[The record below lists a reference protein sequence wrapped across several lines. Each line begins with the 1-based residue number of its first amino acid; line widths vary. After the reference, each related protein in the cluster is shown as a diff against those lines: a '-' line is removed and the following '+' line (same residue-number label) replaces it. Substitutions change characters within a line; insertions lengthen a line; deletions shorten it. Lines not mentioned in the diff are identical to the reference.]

1 MTLSHD
7 ISEEKELYAIVSG
20 KWNEMKK
27 RLTPLKDKKKNM
39 NLIIGLMAE
48 YDSIC
53 FDYSCLDT
61 KQYAFKVYMNIFYGM
76 TGDSKSPFFLH
87 EYIYTCKRRHLDTV
101 GGSSLKSSIV
111 ATDNLGFEFDRAN
124 SKIPRINQSLPLL
137 SSRYSQIQT
146 SEKEIN
152 AFNCCLSILIKQ
164 RGNVYSQLYTGKQH
178 AETCLKH
185 VCLRIVQETASK
197 HLNAGLCCLTT
208 VGVINASWKTA
219 CWNVPTVP

>member
-39 NLIIGLMAE
+39 NLIIGLM
-48 YDSIC
+48 
-53 FDYSCLDT
+53 
-61 KQYAFKVYMNIFYGM
+61 
-76 TGDSKSPFFLH
+76 
-87 EYIYTCKRRHLDTV
+87 
-101 GGSSLKSSIV
+101 
-111 ATDNLGFEFDRAN
+111 GFEFDRAN

>member
-39 NLIIGLMAE
+39 NLIIGLMGKAE

-61 KQYAFKVYMNIFYGM
+61 KQYAF
-76 TGDSKSPFFLH
+76 
-87 EYIYTCKRRHLDTV
+87 
-101 GGSSLKSSIV
+101 
-111 ATDNLGFEFDRAN
+111 
-124 SKIPRINQSLPLL
+124 
-137 SSRYSQIQT
+137 
-146 SEKEIN
+146 
-152 AFNCCLSILIKQ
+152 KQ